1 MHVARIRIRPSIG
14 RRLSARVVF
23 LTVLAHCPSFVHG
36 QVAGAVPLHLVE
48 LARISG
54 EDHDLSAIGRIAVS
68 PDGRIW
74 ISQPQD
80 GNIRSFSPAGRP
92 LNVVGRRGEGPGE
105 FAPPTSLHDDG
116 RALLVLDSRQ
126 RRVVKFNREGRHLST
141 DRLPTVAELP
151 PSATPLLA
159 APGVIVYRATRRLDS
174 DSEPDST
181 IYLIADAAG
190 RSVVQMAALP
200 RENCSLDDPART
212 AGIFIPFCAQSYAAV
227 SPSAKYVTIAWPD
240 HGSRSQRGVI
250 LTLRDHAGGR
260 IHQTTIS
267 LGAARIPVSVR
278 DSVIAGVVERQR
290 AMFPDLVKKLV
301 SSDLV
306 AKNWPPITQV
316 SVSDEGTTWFV
327 TPQGEA
333 GTEVVCAVSRT
344 GALVGCA
351 TLPDRALT
359 IGWSGEDQIAII
371 QETEDGLHDLVL
383 YRLST

>member
-1 MHVARIRIRPSIG
+1 MPSAGIRDWLSTGTHLFARLG
-14 RRLSARVVF
+14 F
-23 LTVLAHCPSFVHG
+23 LAVLAHCPSLVHG
-36 QVAGAVPLHLVE
+36 QVAGAAPLHLVE
-48 LARISG
+48 LVRISG

-68 PDGRIW
+68 PSGRIW

-126 RRVVKFNREGRHLST
+126 RRVVRFNPEGRHLST
-141 DRLPTVAELP
+141 DRLPTAAALP
-151 PSATPLLA
+151 PSATPFVA
-159 APGVIVYRATRRLDS
+159 SPGGIVYRATRRLDS
-174 DSEPDST
+174 ESEPDST
-181 IYLIADAAG
+181 IYLITDTAG
-190 RSVVQMAALP
+190 RSVAQMAAQP
-200 RENCSLDDPART
+200 REDCSLDDPART
-212 AGIFIPFCAQSYAAV
+212 AGIFIPFCAQSHAAV

-240 HGSRSQRGVI
+240 HGSPAQRGMI
-250 LTLRDHAGGR
+250 LTMRDQAGRR
-260 IHQTTIS
+260 IFQTTIS
-267 LGAARIPVSVR
+267 LGAARIPASVR

-306 AKNWPPITQV
+306 PKTWPPITQV
-316 SVSDEGTTWFV
+316 LVSDEGTTWFV
-327 TPQGEA
+327 TRQGEA
-333 GTEVVCAVSRT
+333 GTKVVCAVART
-344 GALVGCA
+344 GTMVGCA

-359 IGWSGEDQIAII
+359 IGWSGEDKIAII
-371 QETEDGLHDLVL
+371 QETEDGLHDLVV